1 MRYSMGAILRLKK
14 MPAKCSECPFAY
26 DDIQRCKL
34 RSSSLIAGKTRQSRM
49 PLCPLQ
55 NEGKY
60 VTSLLKSIHRITVK
74 R

>member
-1 MRYSMGAILRLKK
+1 MGAILRLNK
-14 MPAKCSECPFAY
+14 MPAKCNECPFAY
-26 DDIQRCKL
+26 DDVQRCRL
-34 RSSSLIAGKTRQSRM
+34 RSSALIAGKTRRNRM

-60 VTSLLKSIHRITVK
+60 ISSLLQSIHRMTIK

>member
-1 MRYSMGAILRLKK
+1 MGAILRLNK

-26 DDIQRCKL
+26 DDVLRCKL
-34 RSSSLIAGKTRQSRM
+34 KSGLLIAGKTRHNRM

-55 NEGKY
+55 NEGEY
-60 VTSLLKSIHRITVK
+60 ISRLLKSIYRIIVK